1 MHARPQSK
9 ETRGSIRRQC
19 PAQPECLD
27 LHVGRETQQNI
38 YMDLGEAAPPM
49 FGRDTQQNIYMD
61 RRIRAYASLVGHAT
75 MLFCVKMMAGGC
87 VHINAFLMLV
97 MAITTPSVRS
107 KPRRFRPPP
116 NDRRPH
122 PPLPRRPRQQL

>member
-1 MHARPQSK
+1 MYARPQSNEK
-9 ETRGSIRRQC
+9 RGSIRRQC

-38 YMDLGEAAPPM
+38 YMD
-49 FGRDTQQNIYMD
+49 

-75 MLFCVKMMAGGC
+75 MLLCVKMMAGGC